1 MEKTLKPSCR
11 MSTCAICLNEV
22 KCTRTNPALRCGHMF
37 HSHCL
42 QEWKNQGKN
51 TCPICRKIIDGT
63 QFKITVT
70 IQNNYTATANS
81 VSLNEESIFN
91 VLDLFDINFDVDEIP
106 DLDSI
111 LADLGVSLADF
122 DSAVLDTE

>member
-1 MEKTLKPSCR
+1 
-11 MSTCAICLNEV
+11 
-22 KCTRTNPALRCGHMF
+22 MF

-42 QEWKNQGKN
+42 QEWKNRGKN

-63 QFKITVT
+63 QFKITVNR
-70 IQNNYTATANS
+70 QNNYTATSNS
-81 VSLNEESIFN
+81 VSLNEDSIFN

-111 LADLGVSLADF
+111 LADLGVSLTDF
-122 DSAVLDTE
+122 DSSVLDTE

>member
-1 MEKTLKPSCR
+1 

-22 KCTRTNPALRCGHMF
+22 RCTRTNPPIRCGHMF

-42 QEWKNQGKN
+42 QGWKEQGKN
-51 TCPICRKIIDGT
+51 TCPTCRKVFDTSQFQII
-63 QFKITVT
+63 VT
-70 IQNNYTATANS
+70 IHNNYTAMANS

-91 VLDLFDINFDVDEIP
+91 VMDLFDITFDVQDTM

-111 LADLGVSLADF
+111 LSDLGVSLTDF
-122 DSAVLDTE
+122 DPTVFDTE

>member
-1 MEKTLKPSCR
+1 
-11 MSTCAICLNEV
+11 V
-22 KCTRTNPALRCGHMF
+22 F

-42 QEWKNQGKN
+42 QEWKDQGKN
-51 TCPICRKIIDGT
+51 SCPNCRKIIDGA

-70 IQNNYTATANS
+70 VQNNYTATANS
-81 VSLNEESIFN
+81 VSLNEDSIFN

-111 LADLGVSLADF
+111 LADLGVSLTDF
-122 DSAVLDTE
+122 DPSILDAE

>member
-1 MEKTLKPSCR
+1 

-22 KCTRTNPALRCGHMF
+22 KSTRTNPPIRCGHMF

-51 TCPICRKIIDGT
+51 TCPTCRKVFDASK
-63 QFKITVT
+63 FKITVT

-81 VSLNEESIFN
+81 VSLNEGSIFD
-91 VLDLFDINFDVDEIP
+91 VLDLFDINFDVDQQE
-106 DLDSI
+106 DVESI
-111 LADLGVSLADF
+111 LADLGVSIADF
-122 DSAVLDTE
+122 DSSILDAE

>member
-1 MEKTLKPSCR
+1 
-11 MSTCAICLNEV
+11 MSTCAICLGEV
-22 KCTRTNPALRCGHMF
+22 KCTRINPPLRCGHMF

-51 TCPICRKIIDGT
+51 TCPTCRKVFDAS

-81 VSLNEESIFN
+81 VSLNEGSIFD
-91 VLDLFDINFDVDEIP
+91 VLDLFDINFDVDQQE
-106 DLDSI
+106 DVESI

-122 DSAVLDTE
+122 DSADLDAE

>member
-1 MEKTLKPSCR
+1 

-22 KCTRTNPALRCGHMF
+22 KSTRTNPPIRCGHVF

-42 QEWKNQGKN
+42 QEWKDQGKN
-51 TCPICRKIIDGT
+51 SCPICRKIIDGA

-70 IQNNYTATANS
+70 VQNNYTATANS
-81 VSLNEESIFN
+81 VSLNEDAIFN
-91 VLDLFDINFDVDEIP
+91 VLDLFDINFDVDEVP

-111 LADLGVSLADF
+111 LADLGVSLTDF
-122 DSAVLDTE
+122 DPSILDAE